1 MKTPRIAQAVQLAA
15 LVLALALVPVALAAK
30 GGNGK
35 GADPSSINLVMV
47 NDLTGNGSPSWGD
60 TVTFDVSSTATSSPY
75 VNLSCDQGG
84 TLVVSGD
91 GFFGSGG
98 WGQYMTL
105 RSTLWS
111 SGAADCTAN
120 AYYFDG
126 KKTVTFATLPFDVDA

>member
-1 MKTPRIAQAVQLAA
+1 
-15 LVLALALVPVALAAK
+15 
-30 GGNGK
+30 
-35 GADPSSINLVMV
+35 MV

-84 TLVVSGD
+84 TLVASGD

-111 SGAADCTAN
+111 SGAADCTAKL
-120 AYYFDG
+120 YYYATN
-126 KKTVTFATLPFDVDA
+126 KTVTLATLSFHADA